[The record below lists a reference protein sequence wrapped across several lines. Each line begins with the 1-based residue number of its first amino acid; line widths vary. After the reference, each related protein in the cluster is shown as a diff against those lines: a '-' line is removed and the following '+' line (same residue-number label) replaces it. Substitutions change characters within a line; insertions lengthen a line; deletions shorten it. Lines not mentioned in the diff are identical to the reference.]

1 MAEVPP
7 CLPLLLSTIFS
18 LVRAEVAAWTVRNRM
33 SSLEEAPVF
42 QRSINS
48 VSFDLLV
55 SIKIDNEV
63 EAELNVRAKSLACLR
78 LVIL

>member
-1 MAEVPP
+1 
-7 CLPLLLSTIFS
+7 
-18 LVRAEVAAWTVRNRM
+18 M